1 MNLNKI
7 VLALVWLSFVSCEQP
22 KKGEFVLKASN
33 FQTQIKGKTVDLY
46 QLQND
51 HVQVYITNYGGRIVS
66 LLTPDK
72 NGVLGDVVLGFKS
85 IADYQKAKT
94 PYHGCLIGRYGNRIA
109 KGKFELEGV
118 LYELPINNNENH
130 LHGGPDGF
138 HNQVWEVV
146 SADESAIEMKY
157 LSKDGEMGYPGNLAV
172 TVKYSLND
180 KNELNIAYRATTDK
194 ATPINLTNHAFFN
207 LAGQAKGSINDHL
220 LMINADHFTPVDEG
234 LIPLGEIRSVED
246 TPFDFRRAKTIGRD
260 LNLQDSDT
268 QLSRGGGYDHNFVLN
283 KEPQGS
289 ISLAASVVDPNSGR
303 QMDVFTQEPGIQFYG
318 GNFMDGSDVGKYGT
332 KFEFRGSFALETQH
346 YPDSPNQLDFPSTIL
361 EPGQVYQ
368 TQSIYR
374 FSIAEKQMI
383 E

>member
-1 MNLNKI
+1 MTLNKI
-7 VLALVWLSFVSCEQP
+7 VLVLVWLSFVSCEQP
-22 KKGEFVLKASN
+22 KKEEFVLKASN

-46 QLQND
+46 LLQND
-51 HVQVYITNYGGRIVS
+51 HIQVYITNYGGRVVS

-94 PYHGCLIGRYGNRIA
+94 PYHGCLIGRFGNRIA
-109 KGKFELEGV
+109 KGKFELDGV

-138 HNQVWEVV
+138 HNQVWEVL

-180 KNELNIAYRATTDK
+180 KNELSIAYKATTDK

-220 LMINADHFTPVDEG
+220 LMINADHFTPVDKG
-234 LIPLGEIRSVED
+234 LIPLGEIRSVEG
-246 TPFDFRRAKTIGRD
+246 TPFDFRKAKTIGRD
-260 LNLQDSDT
+260 LNQQDSDT
-268 QLSRGGGYDHNFVLN
+268 QLSRGGGYDHNFVLK
-283 KEPQGS
+283 KELQGS
-289 ISLAASVVDPNSGR
+289 ISLAASVVDPKSGR
-303 QMDVFTQEPGIQFYG
+303 QMDIFTQEPGIQFYG

-332 KFEFRGSFALETQH
+332 KFEFRESFALETQH

-361 EPGQVYQ
+361 EPGEVYQ
-368 TQSIYR
+368 TKSVYR
-374 FSIAEKQMI
+374 FSIAEKNMM